1 MSKPTLIARV
11 RRHINLTKEEPNHI
25 KHGPLL
31 DLDDTTNMMIKAVDI
46 NDMPPM
52 IETNIN

>member
-31 DLDDTTNMMIKAVDI
+31 DLDDTTNMMIKAIGI

-52 IETNIN
+52 IDTNIN